1 VQQLR
6 AGDFILARDAFLDIE
21 RADPHHA
28 RAHFRLGEIF
38 LATRNTVAART
49 QFERALEDSD
59 RLDARERQLSQL
71 GLAIS
76 LGQRVIAH
84 ERAREFV
91 RTWPD
96 DPDFHALQRALREE
110 GGEQRPPL
118 RGGRRGWRP

>member
-1 VQQLR
+1 VEQLR
-6 AGDFILARDAFLDIE
+6 AGDLLLARDAFLDIE
-21 RADPHHA
+21 HADPHHA

-38 LATRNTVAART
+38 LATHNMVAART
-49 QFERALEDSD
+49 QFERALEDTD

-84 ERAREFV
+84 ERAREFI

-96 DPDFHALQRALREE
+96 DPDFHALQRALKEE
-110 GGEQRPPL
+110 GGGPRPPL